1 MTQIQMIR
9 LIADEGK
16 VITDGTIQT
25 PCIDI
30 FAVNLDKWY
39 EIDAPADGMEMIG

>member
-1 MTQIQMIR
+1 MTQIPMIR

-30 FAVNLDKWY
+30 FAKNLDKWY
-39 EIDAPADGMEMIG
+39 EIDAPEDELEMME